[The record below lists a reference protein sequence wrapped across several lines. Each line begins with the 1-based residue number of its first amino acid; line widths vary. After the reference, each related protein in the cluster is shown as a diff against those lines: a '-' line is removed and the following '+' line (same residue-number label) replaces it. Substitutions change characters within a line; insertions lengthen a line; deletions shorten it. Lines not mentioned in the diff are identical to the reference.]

1 MHHLKQM
8 TSLLFTAAFLLFGWS
23 SNAKAIVEVYN
34 YYEIWVYG
42 TEDFNNPD
50 IRWLVSELFIQSFT
64 YGTSIDD
71 IQIVSKSQAIINDL
85 HPGINTYGFDIIST
99 TKTGPGMYGYFSDPS
114 KAYVL
119 EDKIVDGGSSGSNTI
134 KKRIVTRLF
143 GLVWIDD
150 RDDVAKSIEDGV
162 PNLAGSGSGDG
173 NGDGIP
179 DSNQSSV
186 TSLKGVN
193 DKYLTLSNTQGLAQ
207 RGVRVVQPPS
217 DVPPFVT
224 FPFGML
230 EFNITGVQSGGTVTM
245 KLYVPKESE
254 VNSYW
259 KKNRNTGVWEDINPT
274 ITTENNKKVLTFT
287 LTDGGPYDAD
297 GVANGVIQD
306 PGGPG
311 VKNGRGSTP
320 SVSVPLLSGW
330 GMTLLITLLGLLGM
344 GRSRKIS

>member
-1 MHHLKQM
+1 MLVCAAM
-8 TSLLFTAAFLLFGWS
+8 VAGWGTS
-23 SNAKAIVEVYN
+23 AKAGVIVRTLN
-34 YYEIWVYG
+34 YFEIWVYG
-42 TEDFNNPD
+42 EEPNGADVQKLRDELYSEAFD
-50 IRWLVSELFIQSFT
+50 IAI
-64 YGTSIDD
+64 
-71 IQIVSKSQAIINDL
+71 IVDNLKVISKSKSIINDL
-85 HPGINTYGFDIIST
+85 QPNINTYGFDINGT
-99 TKTGPGMYGYFSDPS
+99 PREGPGMYGYFSDPS